1 MQENIITTASQA
13 EPQNEQSIDVKAI
26 FYLFLSHWYWFLIS
40 AVLAL
45 GLATF
50 YLKKTVPVYT
60 RTAKVLVKE
69 DEKGKSAFNVSDFS
83 NLGMF
88 TNGVNINNELITI
101 NSIDVIRE
109 AVRRLHLDMNY
120 TIDGRFHPILLY
132 DRTLPVNVSLLGGF
146 DNVGPHST

>member
-1 MQENIITTASQA
+1 MQENTIITANQPEAQSEQA
-13 EPQNEQSIDVKAI
+13 IDVKAI

-69 DEKGKSAFNVSDFS
+69 DEKGKSAFSASDFS

-120 TIDGRFHPILLY
+120 TIDGRFHQ
-132 DRTLPVNVSLLGGF
+132 VS
-146 DNVGPHST
+146 